1 MGTSQLTPFGAS
13 RQFPILIHFVRTGGP
28 AFSAVCVEH
37 PARRK
42 KQKIEVNK
50 NSESRFMACPP
61 YNFIHLQIII
71 SVKFQRNNLLKEK
84 FVLCVKKSL
93 QRI

>member
-1 MGTSQLTPFGAS
+1 MGTSQLIPFGAS
-13 RQFPILIHFVRTGGP
+13 RQFPILIHFVSTGGS

-37 PARRK
+37 PARRQ
-42 KQKIEVNK
+42 KQKTEANK

-61 YNFIHLQIII
+61 YDFIHLPIII
-71 SVKFQRNNLLKEK
+71 SGKFQRNNLLKEK
-84 FVLCVKKSL
+84 FVLCMKKSL